1 MSSMNTRKQY
11 SSAFKAQL
19 VQEML
24 REEKAVSQL
33 AAEHGI
39 HPNQLHKWRS
49 IAVEGLPS
57 LFSRGDAASAL
68 KAAHDAQVEE
78 LYGQIGR
85 LTTQLAWLKRKSGLE
100 PSPH

>member
-1 MSSMNTRKQY
+1 MNTRKQY

-57 LFSRGDAASAL
+57 LFRRTWSKARSRRRMRRMSRSSTA
-68 KAAHDAQVEE
+68 
-78 LYGQIGR
+78 R
-85 LTTQLAWLKRKSGLE
+85 LGG
-100 PSPH
+100 